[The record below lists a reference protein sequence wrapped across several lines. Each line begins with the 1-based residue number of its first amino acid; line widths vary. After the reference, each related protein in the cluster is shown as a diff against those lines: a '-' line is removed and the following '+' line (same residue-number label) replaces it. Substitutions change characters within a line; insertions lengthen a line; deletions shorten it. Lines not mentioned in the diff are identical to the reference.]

1 MEEADFCRGSRLYYR
16 HCRQKTMLATIAEE
30 FAGFRV
36 SLPSLKHT
44 TVAMSGLVTGSICW
58 T

>member
-30 FAGFRV
+30 FV
-36 SLPSLKHT
+36 SVYRYLL
-44 TVAMSGLVTGSICW
+44 
-58 T
+58 